1 MIIKKKNNY
10 NIKTNGK
17 KREKCE
23 EKNPARN
30 KEKKKGREEKM
41 NNTKTN

>member
-17 KREKCE
+17 KCE